1 MQHIQISNENQALS
15 HLDQQLLDAVSI
27 GASNKHIALMLNK
40 SEFTVRNRLSR
51 VFKKIN
57 VANRA
62 QAAVWYRDYAP
73 QMPPMHHDAD
83 GETPVKRHVIQPV
96 VATLKKQVEPIK

>member
-1 MQHIQISNENQALS
+1 MSMQHIQISIQSQALS

-27 GASNKHIALMLNK
+27 GASNKHIALMLCK

-51 VFKKIN
+51 VYKTIN

-62 QAAVWYRDYAP
+62 QAAVWYRDYAAWMSHLP
-73 QMPPMHHDAD
+73 HAAD
-83 GETPVKRHVIQPV
+83 
-96 VATLKKQVEPIK
+96 